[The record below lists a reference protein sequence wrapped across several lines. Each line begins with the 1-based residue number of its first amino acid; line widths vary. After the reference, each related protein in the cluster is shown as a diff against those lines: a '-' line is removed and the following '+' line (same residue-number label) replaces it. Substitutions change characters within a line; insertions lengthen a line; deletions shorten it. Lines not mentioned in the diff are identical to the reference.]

1 MTRVGREEI
10 AERVRTALRRAG
22 MVLAG
27 LAVVLLVWAAVL
39 ATWARLAA
47 PRSVAEGAWYLAN
60 VHRWGEALPNR
71 MALSVTVIALVL
83 IAAMAY
89 SVWRGRTGR
98 DLSAT
103 PVGTAAVAA
112 LLLIA
117 YVTQG
122 IPEYY
127 RMAMSGAPVTAA
139 LPAGMASWWLCL
151 GGAAAALLA
160 ARAFPRL
167 ERGALRLPAIGAAV
181 AVVVALVVTVAALR
195 TGDDGRFVDAS
206 TAASIDAPTA
216 PTALGQRTFT
226 ASVADAFADLDLP
239 RYEIDSAGAGFVV
252 YHDRRITA
260 YGADGK
266 ERWHYARTGPGD
278 VSVNR
283 MRVVDNGATVL
294 AFIDGGLVGLD
305 ADTGEQLWTSAE
317 EDLVEAARGRFEVAS
332 GPYVVGWND
341 EQVWTRYDSRT
352 GRLMWKVTAPHP
364 DCGIVEPVVSPS
376 GVLSLVQCEDGK
388 VWLTALD
395 AESGETTWDTMVL
408 DAAVNP
414 ATPLGERFL
423 RRVVLPANGVGV
435 FLNFVGPGAPDGPM
449 YANVVGRSIT
459 RFSALVRPAES
470 PGPSDDFIVSED
482 PANRLALFGVDGH
495 RRCQVDAG
503 VNPVRTN
510 VPGRALDRPAY
521 VTMSDN
527 FVVADRS
534 GSLRTFDSTTC
545 AQTASVPAESVQG
558 FVPVPGAVLVLRRDG
573 RTLQID
579 GYTAG

>member
-1 MTRVGREEI
+1 MAGVGREEI
-10 AERVRTALRRAG
+10 AERVRTVLRPAA

-47 PRSVAEGAWYLAN
+47 PRSVAEGAWYLVN
-60 VHRWGEALPNR
+60 VHRWGDALPNR
-71 MALSVTVIALVL
+71 MALSVTVIALLL

-103 PVGTAAVAA
+103 PVGAAAVAA
-112 LLLIA
+112 LLFIA
-117 YVTQG
+117 YVTQD

-127 RMAMSGAPVTAA
+127 RAAMSGAPVTAA

-167 ERGALRLPAIGAAV
+167 ERGALRWLAIGAVIAV
-181 AVVVALVVTVAALR
+181 AVASVVTVVALR
-195 TGDDGRFVDAS
+195 TGDDGHFVDAS
-206 TAASIDAPTA
+206 TAASIDAPAA
-216 PTALGQRTFT
+216 PTALGQRAFT
-226 ASVADAFADLDLP
+226 VAVADAFTDLDLP

-252 YHDRRITA
+252 YHDHRITA

-278 VSVNR
+278 ISVDR

-294 AFIDGGLVGLD
+294 AFIGGGLVGLD
-305 ADTGEQLWTSAE
+305 TMTGEQLWTSAD
-317 EDLVEAARGRFEVAS
+317 EDLVEAARGRFERAS

-352 GRLMWKVTAPHP
+352 GRLMRRVTAPHP
-364 DCGIVEPVVSPS
+364 DCGIVEPVVSSS

-388 VWLTALD
+388 VWLTVLD
-395 AESGETTWDTMVL
+395 PETGETGWDTMVL
-408 DAAVNP
+408 DAAVDP
-414 ATPLGERFL
+414 AMPPQDRILN
-423 RRVVLPANGVGV
+423 RVVLPANGVGV
-435 FLNFVGPGAPDGPM
+435 FLNFFGPAAPEGPM
-449 YANVVGRSIT
+449 YANVADRSIT
-459 RFSALVRPAES
+459 RFSALDRPAES
-470 PGPSDDFIVSED
+470 PGPSDDFIVSEN
-482 PANRLALFGVDGH
+482 PANRLALFGADGH
-495 RRCQVDAG
+495 RRCQVGAD
-503 VNPVRTN
+503 VDPVRTK
-510 VPGRALDRPAY
+510 VPGRALDRPAF

-545 AQTASVPAESVQG
+545 AQTASVPAEAVEG
-558 FVPVPGAVLVLRRDG
+558 LVPVPGAVLVLRRDG
-573 RTLQID
+573 NTLQID
-579 GYTAG
+579 GYRAD